1 MVSCVSP
8 EDPLAVRAATLQAT
22 VTTLAESVGTL
33 TKSLDGLES
42 RTSRG
47 ERGLRLTIVGL
58 CVDVLLSVVVLGLG
72 GFLYASNS
80 DVKNTQAQLEAQH
93 QQDTVLRHDAL
104 CPLYSLLIGFYNPAS
119 RDKFPQGPA
128 AYDRGFT
135 VLRNGAAALNC
146 PQSP

>member
-1 MVSCVSP
+1 VSP
-8 EDPLAVRAATLQAT
+8 EDPLAIRAATLQAT
-22 VTTLAESVGTL
+22 VSALTESVDTL
-33 TKSLDGLES
+33 IKSTDKLET

-47 ERGLRLTIVGL
+47 ERGLRLTIIGL
-58 CVDVLLSVVVLGLG
+58 CVDVLLSVIVLGLG

-80 DVKNTQAQLEAQH
+80 DVKDTQAQLEAQH

-119 RDKFPQGPA
+119 RDKFPQGPD

-135 VLRNGAAALNC
+135 VLRNGASALNC